1 MTPLPTDLR
10 RDFRTGP
17 AHGVSASTPE
27 TSKNQSEQKAASEH
41 AFSSCIYEGWI
52 RHRRFAP
59 HLRAFRY
66 RMYMLYLDLSEID
79 QVFAKRWLWSANRR
93 NFAEF
98 RRSDYL
104 GDPAIPLD
112 QAVRDRIREV
122 SGRAPTG
129 PIRLLTHLRTCGHC
143 FNPVSF
149 YYCYADD
156 GATLDTIVAEITNT
170 PWKERHSYVLP
181 LSSADRHGAA
191 LRWDFAKVFHV
202 SPFMPMQREYA
213 WRFTA
218 PDSNLRVHMDV
229 LAGKQRDFDAT
240 LVLDRKPLNGAN
252 LARALLRFPAM
263 SLRIVIAIY
272 WQALLIFLRRT
283 PFHDHPNS
291 NETPK

>member
-1 MTPLPTDLR
+1 MTPTTTDVRSALR
-10 RDFRTGP
+10 AGQS
-17 AHGVSASTPE
+17 HGDAGSTTNTPKTQSVLGASD
-27 TSKNQSEQKAASEH
+27 AH

-52 RHRRFAP
+52 RHRRFTP
-59 HLRAFRY
+59 NLRAFRY
-66 RMYMLYLDLSEID
+66 RLYMLYLDLSEID
-79 QVFAKRWLWSANRR
+79 QVFSKRWLWSVNRH

-104 GDPAIPLD
+104 GNPDIPLD

-156 GATLDTIVAEITNT
+156 GTTLDTIVAEITNT

-181 LSSADRHGAA
+181 LNTADRHGAA
-191 LRWDFAKVFHV
+191 LRWDFEKVFHV

-218 PDSNLRVHMDV
+218 PDDNLRVHMDV
-229 LAGKQRDFDAT
+229 LAEKQRDFDAT

-283 PFHDHPNS
+283 PFYDHPNS
-291 NETPK
+291 KETPK